1 VGNDIAPILVTGA
14 SGYLGGHVLAKIKEK
29 VQSCVAV
36 SRRDC
41 DLTDIGAVR
50 ALLDRIRP
58 SVIVHCAA
66 LVPKASY
73 AYDDIQAAET
83 SVAMV
88 KAVAQTAACPVVFAS
103 SMTVYTGVHAFPVH
117 EDIAI
122 SPQTGYAHGKW
133 LAEQVLFK
141 RNFKGDVALR
151 LPGLFGLPRRSGLLY
166 NAAKSFLAEGKF
178 EPDIASH
185 SIWAAMGVQ
194 DAAEYMVR
202 AALVA
207 SSGHPPQPI
216 NVGYE
221 GKFSVLEAVAEIATQ
236 CGLTWEPHSQVAQ
249 DFLMCLDRLKQR
261 YGLVQATFRQRLAEL
276 IEVARHDLLADGA
289 GIHNA

>member
-14 SGYLGGHVLAKIKEK
+14 SGYLGGHVLDKIKEK
-29 VQSCVAV
+29 GRLCIAV
-36 SRRDC
+36 SRKDC
-41 DLTDIGAVR
+41 DLIDIGAVR

-66 LVPKASY
+66 LVPKATS
-73 AYDDIQAAET
+73 ACDDIQAAKI

-88 KAVAQTAACPVVFAS
+88 KAVAQTAACPIVFAS
-103 SMTVYTGVHAFPVH
+103 SMTVYTGVHSFPVH

-122 SPQTGYAHGKW
+122 SPQTGYGQGKW
-133 LAEQVLFK
+133 LAEQLLFK
-141 RNFKGDVALR
+141 RNFKGDVSLR

-185 SIWAAMGVQ
+185 AIWAAIDVQ

-202 AALVA
+202 AALSA
-207 SSGHPPQPI
+207 LSGHPPQPI

-221 GKFSVLEAVAEIATQ
+221 GEFSVLEAVAEIATQ
-236 CGLTWEPHSQVAQ
+236 CGLTWKPHSQVAQ
-249 DFLMCLDRLKQR
+249 DFSMYLDRLKQR
-261 YGLVQATFRQRLAEL
+261 YGLVPATFRQRLAEL
-276 IEVARHDLLADGA
+276 IEVARNDLLASRA
-289 GIHNA
+289 GEHNA